1 MNEQLEELNPQASLD
16 QEPSQHYAQKEE
28 WRPTAKEAL
37 REYEINIRFLNRG
50 CIVRVGCKEIA
61 FEDYTSAMLAINK
74 YVNSPWEEQQRWRKL
89 LD

>member
-1 MNEQLEELNPQASLD
+1 MNEQLKEELVAPMPTVEMEQ
-16 QEPSQHYAQKEE
+16 PKEE

-37 REYEINIRFLNRG
+37 RNYEINIRFLDRG
-50 CIVRVGCKEIA
+50 CVVRVGCKEIA

-74 YVNSPWEEQQRWRKL
+74 YVNNPWEEQQRWRKI

>member
-1 MNEQLEELNPQASLD
+1 MNEQLKEELVT
-16 QEPSQHYAQKEE
+16 PSTTVEMEQPKEE
-28 WRPTAKEAL
+28 WRPTTKEAL
-37 REYEINIRFLNRG
+37 RTYEINIRFLDRG